1 MCTYAYRCEPCPGP
15 DAHMHIG
22 VNPALDLIPRPEEF
36 GTLRVDYLDKD
47 SMTEEEAGGGGARS
61 ERRGGLP
68 PLEKAGGY
76 GDERRGDGERRRR
89 GGRGTLGGRGGG
101 VTGRGR

>member
-1 MCTYAYRCEPCPGP
+1 MSEATHSPY
-15 DAHMHIG
+15 AHMHTG

-61 ERRGGLP
+61 ERRGGMD
-68 PLEKAGGY
+68 PLGKAGGY